1 MKKEDFNLEVNDRTL
16 PLSCERK
23 AESLTDAVEYRRAER
38 VKGKFC
44 PLFYLPRTV
53 LQNNFKAS
61 HQAGILG
68 IQVPKAEEAKP
79 KPPIAIIML

>member
-23 AESLTDAVEYRRAER
+23 AESLTDAVEYRRTER
-38 VKGKFC
+38 VNGKFC

-53 LQNNFKAS
+53 LQNGFKAS

-68 IQVPKAEEAKP
+68 IQVPKAQEAKP
-79 KPPIAIIML
+79 KPIAIIML